1 MDKRES
7 RAWVDIDL
15 DALAHNYHA
24 LRNWVRMSEPPGEPV
39 KLLGMVKANAYGHGA
54 PAIGRKLQ
62 ELGTEMLAVA
72 CLAEAVELR
81 QAGVTIPILCLG
93 QTPVELAGDLLA
105 YDVTQTVGDLE
116 TGEAL
121 SAAAEA
127 AGKTLKVHVKVD
139 TGMGR
144 LGFVYYEDDDE
155 AALERAGKEIE
166 SLCAL
171 PGLEP
176 EGIFTHFANADGSEA
191 YTKNQC
197 ARIYDVFGELWERG
211 LHQFKIYHCA
221 ASAAVLNYSWTKVY
235 MNMIRPGIALYGY
248 VPDPS
253 VKDPGLK
260 PVMTVKS
267 RIAVVRDLPAGA
279 KISYGCTA
287 TLERDSKVA
296 VLPMGYGDGL
306 PRVLSNKLEVLIGDK
321 LCPVL
326 GRICM
331 DMCMVDVTDAPG
343 VKAGDV
349 ATVYGPGLTDWA
361 AQLAGTIPYELLCQ
375 LTPRV
380 PRLYL
385 EQGSAIS

>member
-1 MDKRES
+1 MDMTDKRTARTWAE
-7 RAWVDIDL
+7 VDL
-15 DALAHNYHA
+15 DALAHNYRL
-24 LRNWVRMSEPPGEPV
+24 LRGLAPDSRF
-39 KLLGMVKANAYGHGA
+39 LGLVKANAYGHGA
-54 PAIGRKLQ
+54 VPVAKKL
-62 ELGTEMLAVA
+62 ESLGADMLAAA
-72 CLAEAVELR
+72 CLDEAVELR
-81 QAGVTIPILCLG
+81 RAGITLPILCLG
-93 QTPVELAGDLLA
+93 QTPVEYASDLLE
-105 YDVTQTVGDLE
+105 YNITQTVGDLE
-116 TGEAL
+116 TGKAL
-121 SAAAEA
+121 SEAAVK

-144 LGFVYYEDDDE
+144 LGFVGP
-155 AALERAGKEIE
+155 ALNEEIRA
-166 SLCAL
+166 LCAL
-171 PGLEP
+171 PGLEA
-176 EGIFTHFANADGSEA
+176 EGIFTHFADADGSKE
-191 YTKNQC
+191 YTTAQNRKLGDAIGALQK
-197 ARIYDVFGELWERG
+197 AG
-211 LHQFKIYHCA
+211 LEFKICHCA
-221 ASAAVLNYSWTKVY
+221 ASAAVLNYPYTS
-235 MNMIRPGIALYGY
+235 MDMIRPGIALYGY

-253 VKDPGLK
+253 VEDPGLK

-306 PRVLSNKLEVLIGDK
+306 PRCLSNKLEVLIGDR

>member
-1 MDKRES
+1 MDMTDKRTVRTWAE
-7 RAWVDIDL
+7 VDL
-15 DALAHNYHA
+15 DALAHNYRL
-24 LRNWVRMSEPPGEPV
+24 LRGLAPDSRF
-39 KLLGMVKANAYGHGA
+39 LGVVKADAYGHGA
-54 PAIGRKLQ
+54 VPVAKKL
-62 ELGTEMLAVA
+62 ESLGADMLAVA
-72 CLAEAVELR
+72 CLDEAVELR
-81 QAGVTIPILCLG
+81 RVGITLPILCLG
-93 QTPVELAGDLLA
+93 QTPVEYASDLLE
-105 YDVTQTVGDLE
+105 YNITQTVGDLE
-116 TGEAL
+116 TGKAL
-121 SAAAEA
+121 SEA
-127 AGKTLKVHVKVD
+127 AVKAGKKLKIHVKVD

-221 ASAAVLNYSWTKVY
+221 AS
-235 MNMIRPGIALYGY
+235 
-248 VPDPS
+248 
-253 VKDPGLK
+253 
-260 PVMTVKS
+260 
-267 RIAVVRDLPAGA
+267 AVVRDLPAGA

>member
-1 MDKRES
+1 MTDRRTVRTWAE
-7 RAWVDIDL
+7 VDL
-15 DALAHNYHA
+15 DALAHNYRL
-24 LRNWVRMSEPPGEPV
+24 LRGLAPGA
-39 KLLGMVKANAYGHGA
+39 KFLGLVKADAYGHGA
-54 PAIGRKLQ
+54 APIAKKLQ
-62 ELGTEMLAVA
+62 ALGADMLAAA
-72 CLAEAVELR
+72 CLDEAIALR
-81 QAGVTIPILCLG
+81 ESGIALPILCLG
-93 QTPVELAGDLLA
+93 QTPPELAGELLA
-105 YDVTQTVGDLE
+105 YDITQTVGDLE
-116 TGEAL
+116 TGKAL
-121 SAAAEA
+121 SEAAVK
-127 AGKTLKVHVKVD
+127 AGKTLKIHVKVD
-139 TGMGR
+139 TGRGR

-197 ARIYDVFGELWERG
+197 ARIHDVFGELWERG

-253 VKDPGLK
+253 VRDPGLK

-267 RIAVVRDLPAGA
+267 RIAAVRALPAGA

-287 TLERDSKVA
+287 ALERDSKIA

-306 PRVLSNKLEVLIGDK
+306 PRCLSNKLEVLIEDK

-331 DMCMVDVTDAPG
+331 DMCMVDVTGLPE
-343 VKAGDV
+343 VRAGDIAV
-349 ATVYGPGLTDWA
+349 VYGPGLTQRA

-385 EQGSAIS
+385 EKGRVIS

>member
-1 MDKRES
+1 MT
-7 RAWVDIDL
+7 DIRTARTWAEVDL
-15 DALAHNYHA
+15 DALAHNYHV
-24 LRNWVRMSEPPGEPV
+24 LRGLAPEA
-39 KLLGMVKANAYGHGA
+39 KFLGLVKADAYGHGA
-54 PAIGRKLQ
+54 VPVARKL
-62 ELGTEMLAVA
+62 ETLGADMLAVA
-72 CLAEAVELR
+72 CLAEAIELR
-81 QAGVTIPILCLG
+81 QAGIAIPVLCLG
-93 QTPVELAGDLLA
+93 QTPPELAPELLE
-105 YDVTQTVGDLE
+105 YDITQTVGDLE
-116 TGEAL
+116 TGAAL
-121 SAAAEA
+121 SAAAVA
-127 AGKTLKVHVKVD
+127 AGKTLTIHVKVD

-306 PRVLSNKLEVLIGDK
+306 PRCLSNKLEVLIGDK

-380 PRLYL
+380 PRCYF
-385 EQGSAIS
+385 ENGAEIF